1 MAVKSGQAG
10 NWIIDNSFPV
20 KGMISAGSV
29 CKITEENRDSNR
41 EMGSRREQA
50 HKKHHE
56 QGSKRD

>member
-29 CKITEENRDSNR
+29 CKITEENRDF
-41 EMGSRREQA
+41 
-50 HKKHHE
+50 K
-56 QGSKRD
+56 QGNGKQGGTSTQKAP